1 MTTEL
6 SQLPSDP
13 NVMSGGSAPQNTII
27 EAPSFQNNFDEKKGV
42 PPPMDHKGMTGMVSQ
57 LELLSKQGV
66 TQLQAPP
73 TNTGFIA
80 TDPQQIPTMVPGQQ
94 MPMGGVGVGTGSSV
108 GGLVPGGQ
116 NPHAAITQS
125 LQPSM
130 MPAPS
135 LTGANSGVGPG
146 ISFAPTHDYI
156 GEESQRNEEKER
168 IDRMQSENQQ
178 DTLETIIDHIKVPI
192 FVASLFFL
200 FQMPVIKQFFF
211 TKLPTLFSKDANLTT
226 NGMLFMSLLFGGAY
240 YAGNH
245 IVKSL
250 DL

>member
-13 NVMSGGSAPQNTII
+13 NVMSGGSAPQNSIV
-27 EAPSFQNNFDEKKGV
+27 EGQSFQNNFDEKKSV

-66 TQLQAPP
+66 TQLQTPP

-80 TDPQQIPTMVPGQQ
+80 TDPQQVPTMVPGQQ
-94 MPMGGVGVGTGSSV
+94 MPMGGAGPNV
-108 GGLVPGGQ
+108 VPGGQ
-116 NPHAAITQS
+116 NPQAAITQS

-135 LTGANSGVGPG
+135 LTSASAGVGPG
-146 ISFAPTHDYI
+146 VASAPTHDYI
-156 GEESQRNEEKER
+156 GEESQRNEERER
-168 IDRMQSENQQ
+168 MDQVRSENQQ
-178 DTLETIIDHIKVPI
+178 DTIETIIDHIKVPI

-240 YAGNH
+240 YAGNR

>member
-1 MTTEL
+1 MTTQL

-13 NVMSGGSAPQNTII
+13 NVMTGGSAPQNSIV
-27 EAPSFQNNFDEKKGV
+27 EGQSFQNNFDEKKGV
-42 PPPMDHKGMTGMVSQ
+42 PPSMDHKGMTGMVSQ
-57 LELLSKQGV
+57 LEELSKQGV
-66 TQLQAPP
+66 TQLQTPP

-80 TDPQQIPTMVPGQQ
+80 TDPQQVPTMVPGQQ
-94 MPMGGVGVGTGSSV
+94 MPMV
-108 GGLVPGGQ
+108 GGGVPGGQ
-116 NPHAAITQS
+116 NPQAAITQS

-135 LTGANSGVGPG
+135 LTGASAGVGP
-146 ISFAPTHDYI
+146 SVASAPTHDYI
-156 GEESQRNEEKER
+156 GEESQRNEERER
-168 IDRMQSENQQ
+168 MEQVRSENQQ
-178 DTLETIIDHIKVPI
+178 DTIETIIDHIKVPI

-211 TKLPTLFSKDANLTT
+211 TKMPTLFSKDANLTT

-240 YAGNH
+240 YAGNR